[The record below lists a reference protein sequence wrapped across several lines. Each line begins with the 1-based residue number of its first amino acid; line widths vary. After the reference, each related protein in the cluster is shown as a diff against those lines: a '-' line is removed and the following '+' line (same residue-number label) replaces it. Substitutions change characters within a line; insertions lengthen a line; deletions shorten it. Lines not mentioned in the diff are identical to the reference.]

1 MTYPGTSSALPL
13 RGAAGLLRRAATWI
27 STPLLPEDFLGVVD
41 PLWSA
46 RQLRG
51 RVEAVLPESRGAA
64 TIVLRPG
71 RGWQQ
76 HRAGQ
81 YLRVGVEI
89 EGARQWRTYS
99 LTSPESRA
107 DGLVSF
113 TVKDVGLVSGQLV
126 HRTSPGDLLF
136 LEVPQGEFLL
146 PEVPGPMLFLTG
158 GSGIT
163 PVMGMLRTL
172 AATGALNDVVMIH
185 SATDEG
191 DVCFAAELRALA
203 LAHPGFDLRIRLT
216 DTEGLLS
223 LTELAVLVPDW
234 ATRGAWV
241 CGPGGLLDAA
251 EAHYAAADRLELLH
265 IERFRAALLG
275 AVGEGGA
282 VSYRRSGQLVE
293 VDGTTSL
300 LDAGEAA
307 GVIMPSGCRMGICF
321 GCVLPLRAGKVRD
334 LRTGEVHGDEG
345 DLVQTCISAAAGPVE
360 IDV

>member
-1 MTYPGTSSALPL
+1 MTYPVTSAPL
-13 RGAAGLLRRAATWI
+13 RLRSAAGLLRRAETWI
-27 STPLLPEDFLGVVD
+27 STPLLTEDFLGVVD

-51 RVEAVLPESRGAA
+51 RVEAVQPESRGAA

-71 RGWQQ
+71 RGWQP

-89 EGARQWRTYS
+89 DGARQWRTYS

-126 HRTSPGDLLF
+126 YRTLPGDLLF
-136 LEVPQGEFLL
+136 LELPQGEFLL
-146 PEVPGPMLFLTG
+146 PEAPGPMLFLTG

-172 AATGALNDVVMIH
+172 AATDHLQDVVMIH

-203 LAHPGFDLRIRLT
+203 AAHPGFHLTVRLT
-216 DTEGLLS
+216 DTEGLLA
-223 LTELAVLVPDW
+223 LRELDVLVPDW
-234 ATRGAWV
+234 STRGAWV

-251 EAHYAAADRLELLH
+251 EAHYAAAGLRDLLH

-307 GVIMPSGCRMGICF
+307 GVVMPSGCRMGICF
-321 GCVLPLRAGKVRD
+321 GCVLPLKAGKVRD

>member
-1 MTYPGTSSALPL
+1 MTYPVTSAPL
-13 RGAAGLLRRAATWI
+13 RLRSAAGLLRRAATWI

-51 RVEAVLPESRGAA
+51 RVEAVQPESRGAA

-71 RGWQQ
+71 RGWQP

-89 EGARQWRTYS
+89 DGARQWRTYS
-99 LTSPESRA
+99 LTSPENRT

-136 LEVPQGEFLL
+136 LELPQGEFLL
-146 PEVPGPMLFLTG
+146 PAAPGPMLFLTG

-172 AATGALNDVVMIH
+172 AATDALHDVVMIH

-203 LAHPGFDLRIRLT
+203 TAHPGFHLTLRLT
-216 DTEGLLS
+216 DTEGLLALS
-223 LTELAVLVPDW
+223 ELAALVPDW
-234 ATRGAWV
+234 STRGAWV

-251 EAHYAAADRLELLH
+251 EAHYTAAGHGDLLH

>member
-1 MTYPGTSSALPL
+1 MTSPVLPF
-13 RGAAGLLRRAATWI
+13 GAAAALLRRAATWV

-51 RVEAVLPESRGAA
+51 RVEAVQPESRGAA

-71 RGWQQ
+71 RGWQR

-81 YLRVGVEI
+81 YLRVGVQI
-89 EGARQWRTYS
+89 NGARQWRTYS
-99 LTSPESRA
+99 LTSPENRS
-107 DGLVSF
+107 DGLISF

-126 HRTSPGDLLF
+126 HRTAPGDLLF
-136 LEVPQGEFLL
+136 LEQPQGEFVLPAVAGPLL
-146 PEVPGPMLFLTG
+146 FVTG

-172 AATGALNDVVMIH
+172 AAQNALADVVMLH
-185 SATDEG
+185 SAVDQA
-191 DVCFAAELRALA
+191 DVCFAAELRSLTEQ
-203 LAHPGFDLRIRLT
+203 HRGFELTVRLT
-216 DTEGLLS
+216 DNEGLLS
-223 LTELAVLVPDW
+223 FDQLAALVPDW
-234 ATRGAWV
+234 QDRSAWI
-241 CGPGGLLDAA
+241 CGPGGMLDAA
-251 EAHYAAADRLELLH
+251 EKHYAGAGRSDLLH
-265 IERFRAALLG
+265 IERFRAALVG
-275 AVGEGGA
+275 EVGEGGA
-282 VSYRRSGQLVE
+282 VTYRRSDQLVE

-307 GVIMPSGCRMGICF
+307 GVVMPSGCRMGICF
-321 GCVLPLRAGKVRD
+321 GCVLPLTAGKVRD

-360 IDV
+360 LDV

>member
-1 MTYPGTSSALPL
+1 MTSSALPL
-13 RGAAGLLRRAATWI
+13 SGAAGLLRRAATWL
-27 STPLLPEDFLGVVD
+27 STPLLPEDFLGLVD
-41 PLWSA
+41 PLRSA

-51 RVEAVLPESRGAA
+51 RVEAVQPESRGAA

-71 RGWQQ
+71 RGWQR

-89 EGARQWRTYS
+89 DGARQWRTYS
-99 LTSPESRA
+99 LTSPEQRT

-113 TVKDVGLVSGQLV
+113 TVKDVGLVSGHLV
-126 HRTSPGDLLF
+126 HRTAPGTVLF
-136 LEVPQGEFLL
+136 LEVPQGEFVL
-146 PEVPGPMLFLTG
+146 PEVPGLLLFLTG

-172 AATGALNDVVMIH
+172 AAADRLRDVVMIH
-185 SATDEG
+185 SAVDEG

-203 LAHPGFDLRIRLT
+203 GAHPGFHLTIRLT
-216 DTEGLLS
+216 GVQGLLS
-223 LTELAVLVPDW
+223 LGELAAFVPDW
-234 ATRGAWV
+234 QTRSAWV

-251 EAHYAAADRLELLH
+251 EAHYTASGHRDLLH

-275 AVGEGGA
+275 EVGQGGP

-293 VDGTTSL
+293 ADGTTSL